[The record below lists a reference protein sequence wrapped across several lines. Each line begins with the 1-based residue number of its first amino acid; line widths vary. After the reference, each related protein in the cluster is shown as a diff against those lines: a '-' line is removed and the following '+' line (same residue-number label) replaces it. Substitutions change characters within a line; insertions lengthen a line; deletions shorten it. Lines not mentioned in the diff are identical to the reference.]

1 MLARR
6 LLRPRAR
13 GMSTLH
19 QLLNLRL
26 DTPPSSIR
34 QAYLLEAKR
43 RHPDVAGG
51 ETAAFIALQN
61 AWDEHASRSETSD
74 CAQSSRK
81 SDVSS
86 TLEMI
91 LLIVHCRSATAS
103 HMSQGMKLA
112 LVQKAIEETVSQE
125 WPACML
131 RRIEMQPNPDDGRI
145 EAHISAPD
153 PRHRELLVD
162 CMNPRRASARS
173 SMGFAKRLQLNFVEA
188 GGGCNM
194 TMDVEDALPY
204 TFSRPPPPANDS
216 TTNPC

>member
-1 MLARR
+1 
-6 LLRPRAR
+6 
-13 GMSTLH
+13 MSTLH

-112 LVQKAIEETVSQE
+112 FSTGSQ
-125 WPACML
+125 A
-131 RRIEMQPNPDDGRI
+131 Q
-145 EAHISAPD
+145 
-153 PRHRELLVD
+153 
-162 CMNPRRASARS
+162 
-173 SMGFAKRLQLNFVEA
+173 
-188 GGGCNM
+188 
-194 TMDVEDALPY
+194 
-204 TFSRPPPPANDS
+204 
-216 TTNPC
+216 